1 MVIKAEEGEEKKV
14 WVRSECTQ
22 RRKEGGGGVVGI
34 GKE

>member
-22 RRKEGGGGVVGI
+22 RRKEDGGGVVGM
-34 GKE
+34 GEE